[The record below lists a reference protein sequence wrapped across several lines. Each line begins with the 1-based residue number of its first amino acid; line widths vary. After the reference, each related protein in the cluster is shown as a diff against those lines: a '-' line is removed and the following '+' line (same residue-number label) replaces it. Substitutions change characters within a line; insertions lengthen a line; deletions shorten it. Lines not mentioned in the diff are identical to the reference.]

1 MNRDQILLL
10 SEFED
15 QILDL
20 IANKDEFTQS
30 DLQGVVQALVLKI
43 YQAGKSA

>member
-10 SEFED
+10 SKFED

-20 IANKDEFTQS
+20 IENKDEFTQS
-30 DLQGVVQALVLKI
+30 DLQGVVQALVLNI
-43 YQAGKSA
+43 YQVGKSA

>member
-1 MNRDQILLL
+1 MNRDQILPL
-10 SEFED
+10 SKFED

-20 IANKDEFTQS
+20 IENKDEFTQS

-43 YQAGKSA
+43 YQDGKSA